1 MCHLPSHTSHK
12 LQPCDVGV
20 FGPLKTAYRDE
31 VERLCR
37 GGLEAVS
44 KEHFTSVYKP
54 ARETAI
60 TRRNIIAAWAA
71 SGLSPF
77 NPERVLRKMPKPPS
91 EIAVLDVL
99 ACTQDQQVVQV
110 PETPVTPVTT
120 EAVMS
125 LHNLIKQDAHA
136 LGEQSNQRL
145 QKYVQKLASA
155 AQISLAKQTLL
166 QDQNEFLTKVNKEAT
181 VRRSTRSIV
190 LGKAK
195 VMSFEDLEEARAKR
209 AEKEEK
215 ASAAKVPKKRGR
227 KPKSSA
233 EVPVEEVTEVAG
245 ASLQGEGEAAD
256 ATVQTN
262 NIPGL
267 RQPETRPL
275 WRAPVAKIY

>member
-1 MCHLPSHTSHK
+1 MCRLPSHTSHK

-20 FGPLKTAYRDE
+20 FGLLKTAYRDE

-44 KEHFTSVYKP
+44 KEHFISIYKP
-54 ARETAI
+54 ARETAM
-60 TRRNIIAAWAA
+60 TRRNITAAWAA
-71 SGLSPF
+71 SGLFPF
-77 NPERVLRKMPKPPS
+77 NPERVLQKTPKPPS
-91 EIAVLDVL
+91 EIAIPDVL
-99 ACTQDQQVVQV
+99 PRPQDQQEAQV
-110 PETPVTPVTT
+110 PVTPITPVTT
-120 EAVMS
+120 EGVMS

-136 LGEQSNQRL
+136 LDEQSNQRL

-166 QDQNEFLTKVNKEAT
+166 QDQNEFLTKVNKEAQ

-209 AEKEEK
+209 AKKEK

-233 EVPVEEVTEVAG
+233 KVLPKEVAEVAG
-245 ASLQGEGEAAD
+245 VNLQGEGEEAD
-256 ATVQTN
+256 APVRADN
-262 NIPGL
+262 MPGL
-267 RQPETRPL
+267 RQPETELL
-275 WRAPVAKIY
+275 WRAPVAKTY